1 MKLSTLLAS
10 LTLLTA
16 FAPLGAHATSYD
28 SNLIVSG
35 DAESG
40 TTAWNAIA
48 DTAMFQTVAYADPLF
63 LYPDTAHGARHF
75 AGSSGSAFSAG
86 WQQVDVSDK
95 AADIDGGGLAFKLD
109 AYLGGV
115 GDQED
120 NTLLYVSFLDAKG
133 NEINHTEL
141 GPNYVDLRDYYTV
154 LAAFHT
160 SGYVPEQTRAIRFDL
175 SMDAPDGNASGAYA
189 DNLSF
194 SLTTPAVPEPQSYA
208 LMLAGLL
215 AVAAVA
221 RRRAR

>member
-1 MKLSTLLAS
+1 MKLSALLAS

-16 FAPLGAHATSYD
+16 FAPVGAHATAYEA
-28 SNLIVSG
+28 NLIASS

-40 TTAWNAIA
+40 TSAWNAI
-48 DTAMFQTVAYADPLF
+48 DNISMFQTVAYADPLF
-63 LYPDTAHGARHF
+63 LYPDTAHGAMHF
-75 AGSSGSAFSAG
+75 AGSSSALSAG

-95 AADIDGGGLAFKLD
+95 AADIDGGRVAFKLD

-115 GDQED
+115 GNQED
-120 NTLLYVSFLDAKG
+120 NTLLYVSFLDASG
-133 NEINHTEL
+133 IEINHTEL

-160 SGYVPEQTRAIRFDL
+160 NGYVPEQTRAIRFDL
-175 SMDAPDGNASGAYA
+175 SMEGPDGNSSGAYA
-189 DNLSF
+189 DNLHF

-208 LMLAGLL
+208 LMLAGLF
-215 AVAAVA
+215 AVGAVA

>member
-1 MKLSTLLAS
+1 MKFSAILAS
-10 LTLLTA
+10 LTLLMA
-16 FAPLGAHATSYD
+16 LAPLGAQATSYD
-28 SNLIVSG
+28 KNLIASG

-40 TTAWNAIA
+40 TLAWNA
-48 DTAMFQTVAYADPLF
+48 TANTEMFQTVAYADPLF
-63 LYPDTAHGARHF
+63 LYPDTAHGAMHF
-75 AGSSGSAFSAG
+75 AGGSSAFSAG

-95 AADIDGGGLAFKLD
+95 AADIDGGGVTFKLD

-120 NTLLYVSFLDAKG
+120 NTLLYVSFLDASG
-133 NEINHTEL
+133 IEINHTEL

-175 SMDAPDGNASGAYA
+175 SMEGPDGSASGAYA
-189 DNLSF
+189 DNLYF
-194 SLTTPAVPEPQSYA
+194 SLSTPAVPEPHSYA

-215 AVAAVA
+215 AVTAVA